1 MVAPGYE
8 FGHRCCNSVESKS
21 SRRISKPFTRLFAIE
36 LFSINQH
43 VIDLQPAR
51 PAYWNPP
58 IEEID
63 AQFEATTRRLEA
75 CKRLMAVPGIGLQ
88 TATAAPTV
96 EPAGYGCIASVTGSD
111 VRRAPNTPVRPLR
124 SKVPAAPSWFVP

>member
-1 MVAPGYE
+1 M
-8 FGHRCCNSVESKS
+8 K
-21 SRRISKPFTRLFAIE
+21 LF
-36 LFSINQH
+36 
-43 VIDLQPAR
+43 
-51 PAYWNPP
+51 
-58 IEEID
+58 D
-63 AQFEATTRRLEA
+63 AQLEATTRRLEA